1 MCHSLSLDLVPVLIA
16 KMNSK
21 QLSEAVTLA
30 LEKII
35 STGAA
40 WGLKKEKSQEG
51 DTWVQVFAQ
60 TK

>member
-1 MCHSLSLDLVPVLIA
+1 MCHSLSLDLVPVLMA

-30 LEKII
+30 FEKII

-40 WGLKKEKSQEG
+40 FG
-51 DTWVQVFAQ
+51 D
-60 TK
+60 